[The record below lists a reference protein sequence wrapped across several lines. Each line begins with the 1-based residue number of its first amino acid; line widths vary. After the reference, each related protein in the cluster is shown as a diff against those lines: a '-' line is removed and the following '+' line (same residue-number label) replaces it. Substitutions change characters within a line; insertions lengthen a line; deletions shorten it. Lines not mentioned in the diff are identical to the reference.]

1 MRAIK
6 FRGFNNSNS
15 EWTYGNLVIVGDEY
29 HITDQEECEEVS
41 EYTLVDKNSIGQF
54 TGLYDIDGKE
64 IYEGDVVVRENDK
77 KDSDKYKVEFKQG
90 MFLMRI
96 YEYKSPSFFALNFYI
111 RSDRKIK
118 WSIKSEEDRLNCNK
132 VLLKVIGYTYEKE

>member
-1 MRAIK
+1 MRIIK
-6 FRGFNNSNS
+6 FRGIDINTNK
-15 EWTYGNLVIVGDEY
+15 WIYGYLSWFESPEKGLFINGKPVIPESV
-29 HITDQEECEEVS
+29 
-41 EYTLVDKNSIGQF
+41 GQF

-64 IYEGDVVVRENDK
+64 IYEGDIVVRENDK

-111 RSDRKIK
+111 ESDRKRK
-118 WSIKSEEDRLNCNK
+118 WSIKYEEDRLNCNK
-132 VLLKVIGYTYEKE
+132 VLLKVIGNIHENNI

>member
-1 MRAIK
+1 MRIIK
-6 FRGFNNSNS
+6 FRGIDINTNK
-15 EWTYGNLVIVGDEY
+15 WIYGYLSWFESPEKELFINGKPVIPESV
-29 HITDQEECEEVS
+29 
-41 EYTLVDKNSIGQF
+41 GQF

-64 IYEGDVVVRENDK
+64 IYEKDVVVRENDK

-111 RSDRKIK
+111 ESDRKRK
-118 WSIKSEEDRLNCNK
+118 WSIKYEEDRLNCNK
-132 VLLKVIGYTYEKE
+132 VLLKVIGNIHENNI

>member
-1 MRAIK
+1 MRTIK
-6 FRGFNNSNS
+6 FRAFKLGTKEFVYGLLSTYKFGYFNIEGF
-15 EWTYGNLVIVGDEY
+15 
-29 HITDQEECEEVS
+29 EV
-41 EYTLVDKNSIGQF
+41 EKETIGQF
-54 TGLYDIDGKE
+54 TGLLDIEGNE

-90 MFLMRI
+90 MFLMRS

-111 RSDRKIK
+111 ERDRKIK

-132 VLLKVIGYTYEKE
+132 VLLKVIGNLYENE

>member
-1 MRAIK
+1 MRTIK
-6 FRGFNNSNS
+6 FRAFKLGTKEFVYGLLSTYKFGCFNIEGF
-15 EWTYGNLVIVGDEY
+15 
-29 HITDQEECEEVS
+29 EV
-41 EYTLVDKNSIGQF
+41 EKETIGQF
-54 TGLYDIDGKE
+54 TGLLDIEGNE

-111 RSDRKIK
+111 ERDRKRK
-118 WSIKSEEDRLNCNK
+118 WSIKSEEDKLNCNK
-132 VLLKVIGYTYEKE
+132 VLLKVIGNIYENK

>member
-1 MRAIK
+1 MRIIK

-15 EWTYGNLVIVGDEY
+15 EWNYGNLVIVGDEY

-41 EYTLVDKNSIGQF
+41 EYTLVDKNSVGQF

-64 IYEGDVVVRENDK
+64 IYEGDVVIRENDK

-90 MFLMRI
+90 MFLMCI
-96 YEYKSPSFFALNFYI
+96 YEYKSQSFFALNFYI
-111 RSDRKIK
+111 KSDRKIK

>member
-1 MRAIK
+1 MRKIK
-6 FRGFNNSNS
+6 FRAFKLGTKEFVYGLLSTYKFGYFNIEGF
-15 EWTYGNLVIVGDEY
+15 
-29 HITDQEECEEVS
+29 EV
-41 EYTLVDKNSIGQF
+41 EKETIGQF
-54 TGLYDIDGKE
+54 TGLYDIEGNE

-111 RSDRKIK
+111 ERDRKRK
-118 WSIKSEEDRLNCNK
+118 WSIKSEEDKLNCNK
-132 VLLKVIGYTYEKE
+132 VLLKVIGNIHENK